1 MTVPYSVKNR
11 ILSALSCDFHI
22 DTETKTRKAR
32 EVYIYIYALNID
44 LKYSM
49 SLFTYRR
56 RGAVG

>member
-22 DTETKTRKAR
+22 DTETKTRKAC
-32 EVYIYIYALNID
+32 EVYTCALYID

-49 SLFTYRR
+49 SLFTYHR